1 MFKHLLVP
9 LDGSELSEKA
19 LATARLALGSEG
31 TLTLLNVV
39 DIPDPNLVLLY
50 DMPVIPA
57 YEDHHK
63 LVARAQSNARDYLQ
77 QLAQRMQLPPTIT
90 VHTEVYLGN
99 PTSVIVER
107 AQALHVDAIVMST
120 HGRSGF
126 SRWMYGSV
134 TQRVLALMPCPVL
147 IVPGQSSSP
156 SQPTPSDAVTEA
168 GY

>member
-19 LATARLALGSEG
+19 LSTACQVLGSEG

-39 DIPDPNLVLLY
+39 DIPDANLVLLY

-63 LVARAQSNARDYLQ
+63 LVATTQANARAYLQ
-77 QLAQRMQLPPTIT
+77 QLVQRLQLSPAIT

-120 HGRSGF
+120 HGRSGL

-147 IVPGQSSSP
+147 IVPGQTSSP
-156 SQPTPSDAVTEA
+156 TQPTPSDAVTES

>member
-19 LATARLALGSEG
+19 LATARQVLCSEG

-39 DIPDPNLVLLY
+39 DIPDSNLVLLY
-50 DMPVIPA
+50 DMPVVPV
-57 YEDHHK
+57 YEDHQK
-63 LVARAQSNARDYLQ
+63 LVKTAQTNALAYLK
-77 QLAQRMQLPPTIT
+77 QLSERMQLPPGIT
-90 VHTEVYLGN
+90 VNVEVYVGN

-107 AQALHVDAIVMST
+107 ANALHVDSIVMST
-120 HGRSGF
+120 HGRSGL

-147 IVPGQSSSP
+147 VVPGQSSP
-156 SQPTPSDAVTEA
+156 SHQPTSSDAIA
-168 GY
+168 HA

>member
-19 LATARLALGSEG
+19 LTTARAVLGSED

-39 DIPDPNLVLLY
+39 DMPDANLVVLY
-50 DMPVIPA
+50 DMPVVPA

-63 LVARAQSNARDYLQ
+63 LVATAQTNARTYLQ
-77 QLAQRMQLPPTIT
+77 HLAERMQLPPTIT
-90 VHTEVYLGN
+90 LNVEVYLGN
-99 PTSVIVER
+99 ATTVIVER

-120 HGRSGF
+120 HGRSGI

-147 IVPGQSSSP
+147 VVPGQSISSP
-156 SQPTPSDAVTEA
+156 QPTPSDAA
-168 GY
+168 ANA